1 MEFGLKESCDGIP
14 DVLRKERYLTIRG
27 LHVLGCDEEV
37 WLWQRRGGFDEQGH
51 VVRHCHGDFLQ
62 PVRDVVVKTRA
73 MIINSAEF
81 LAPVTRLSLL
91 ESKARD
97 DLKVTA
103 VTLLDLSQGQC
114 WAHSPGLDL
123 FGNLLPDRVL
133 QFQGRLLSHILDS
146 FYHFQGS
153 RFHSLEK
160 LFLGNGGKD
169 FETFEERRGASFSND
184 TEAFE
189 AGVWYLRPPNARSP
203 ANDA

>member
-103 VTLLDLSQGQC
+103 VTSWICLRVNAGPIVPAWTSLAIFSQIAYC
-114 WAHSPGLDL
+114 
-123 FGNLLPDRVL
+123 N
-133 QFQGRLLSHILDS
+133 
-146 FYHFQGS
+146 S
-153 RFHSLEK
+153 RD
-160 LFLGNGGKD
+160 D
-169 FETFEERRGASFSND
+169 F
-184 TEAFE
+184 
-189 AGVWYLRPPNARSP
+189 
-203 ANDA
+203 